1 MALGHASK
9 GKFTKYDA
17 MTFLFLYRAYT
28 FLYIYYFFLNAFR
41 IVKIDITS

>member
-17 MTFLFLYRAYT
+17 MTFLSLYRAIYV
-28 FLYIYYFFLNAFR
+28 FIYILFFLNAFR